1 MATDLLTASDYYRL
15 AKLYPFE
22 AKFDGEARYI
32 TEGRRREKMRLH
44 IAKERFADLKQEST
58 RDGVIELRG
67 VHGFTLENLRRYPRS
82 LDCTTSKV
90 CLGHSKAECTI
101 ATIGKGKV
109 SRLAFFFY
117 RGKSNVNVRKTS
129 KTRFLESDTSLFY
142 RQDDRGYAR

>member
-15 AKLYPFE
+15 ATLYPFE

-67 VHGFTLENLRRYPRS
+67 VHGFTLETCAAI
-82 LDCTTSKV
+82 LDRP
-90 CLGHSKAECTI
+90 LHEIEFAWDI
-101 ATIGKGKV
+101 AK
-109 SRLAFFFY
+109 
-117 RGKSNVNVRKTS
+117 
-129 KTRFLESDTSLFY
+129 
-142 RQDDRGYAR
+142 QDAR